1 MEFYHHSL
9 PRCRGALLSAPYQPQ
24 GPHYNSESSPPP
36 SPKPPHSL
44 LPRSRVP
51 LSQASFQGFVFLSVR
66 KIEAFGRSFLN
77 LLSNIKTHIGHWP
90 FFPLG
95 CNRGDFSLPVSS
107 QSFHPHQDSTHHL
120 LLLFPGTYTTIDF
133 LYFKLLPHKLH
144 HVIIQ
149 QSLWD
154 SFLAPASALSLC
166 SSWA

>member
-1 MEFYHHSL
+1 MFFITAQNSIEWNSTIILYLDVEELCWVPPTNHK
-9 PRCRGALLSAPYQPQ
+9 ALIITLKAP
-24 GPHYNSESSPPP
+24 PHPPP
-36 SPKPPHSL
+36 NPPNSL

-77 LLSNIKTHIGHWP
+77 LLSNIKTHI
-90 FFPLG
+90 
-95 CNRGDFSLPVSS
+95 
-107 QSFHPHQDSTHHL
+107 HPHQDSTHHL